1 MFCTFKDTICIKQ
14 INAYTVKSTK
24 YSSFKFKTYSY
35 MYKITIEYVQGFRN
49 ADNRRSYCT

>member
-49 ADNRRSYCT
+49 ADN